1 MAVVGFLLLLLAPV
15 FAHAQGGGTD
25 TVQLVW
31 TAPGDDGMVGTA
43 ASYEIRVSTA
53 PITSGNWSV
62 ANVVGPAPAPLPGGR
77 RQGVTARGLSTDTTY
92 YFAMIARDDAGN
104 SSGLSNVLRWD
115 WAADSA
121 PPGPPTGLAVVRV
134 GPSVRITW
142 GAVSVPDLDGYSL
155 YRATSAAGPFVRING
170 TLVTPCEYVDGAVP
184 AGEDAAWYTVTA
196 NDLSGNESA
205 QSTSAQVVL
214 VTPPA
219 PWALSPVYPNPS
231 STSQPVCIPIII
243 PPSGAGDAAVDIVN
257 AGGHRIRH
265 IELLAA
271 GSCSGGNGVVWDG
284 LNDAGRNVAPGVY
297 RAWLI
302 ANGTRESVKLVRV
315 P

>member
-1 MAVVGFLLLLLAPV
+1 MLEL
-15 FAHAQGGGTD
+15 
-25 TVQLVW
+25 
-31 TAPGDDGMVGTA
+31 
-43 ASYEIRVSTA
+43 
-53 PITSGNWSV
+53 
-62 ANVVGPAPAPLPGGR
+62 PLTIPP
-77 RQGVTARGLSTDTTY
+77 QNAR
-92 YFAMIARDDAGN
+92 A
-104 SSGLSNVLRWD
+104 
-115 WAADSA
+115 
-121 PPGPPTGLAVVRV
+121 
-134 GPSVRITW
+134 
-142 GAVSVPDLDGYSL
+142 
-155 YRATSAAGPFVRING
+155 
-170 TLVTPCEYVDGAVP
+170 AVP
-184 AGEDAAWYTVTA
+184 GGEDAAWYTVSA
-196 NDLSGNESA
+196 SDLSGNESP
-205 QSTSAQVVL
+205 QSASAQVVL